1 MWSDISNEELRF
13 EYAPQFIKIYGSKI
27 AHETYDK
34 EIIQSFRALVNYFS
48 MYKIEIQVK
57 EIWKPAFDV
66 CMEQI
71 QKAEHILILNNYGEL
86 LVKLISLGYVKDA

>member
-1 MWSDISNEELRF
+1 
-13 EYAPQFIKIYGSKI
+13 
-27 AHETYDK
+27 
-34 EIIQSFRALVNYFS
+34 